1 MSKYAQ
7 LITSFEREGNF
18 PLEANYIFPTEEA
31 LKQFFSEGVPAAT
44 LHKGLLKIVEKDT
57 DGNQALYWVIAN
69 SDNSLEFTKLISGSD
84 TTEIKTK
91 IQDTIAKLEQEIA
104 DRKAADTKIWGTD
117 TPDTLDVNYNSISN
131 LITQLKTTQ
140 KNLAELEGKTLTN
153 TDSLKNQIKT
163 IAGTTDD
170 DVITFIKSLPYGTVK
185 TISAELDRIINNTGS
200 TTNVIDTLYKL
211 VEFTKGYTTSDTL
224 QALLDKLWNK
234 IEGDT
239 LPSEQFRTLRGIEDW
254 LIKYKTENAAKQA
267 QLLEEINNAEEGVGL
282 SVDGTFS
289 ADASTNYLKDATSV
303 MNALRILDTK
313 LHDFISQN
321 TLEVQQSDPIIKLK
335 LTQGKNS
342 QIIDAI
348 MNLSSEAGNSL
359 ERKNDGLY
367 INPDLEYDKGTLT
380 FKING
385 KILRQYSIGA
395 NSIVQDASYDKD
407 NEQLKFIFK
416 LDSGDTQ
423 TVLIPVGALIREW
436 EPVNSATSPIEL
448 TRTQST
454 PGTDALSADVRLS
467 TKANNILVKDGNTL
481 YVKGTTDNLYHAG
494 KLLETYLNDLSADLQ
509 AKYKELSGA
518 NSDLATD
525 ITNLQKELDA
535 LTATESTDKSEL
547 QKAIT
552 KNASD
557 ITVLTTK
564 VTQEIQDR
572 KDADTVLNTSISN
585 EQKRAEVAEGKNTD
599 AINSE
604 TERAKA
610 AEEANAKLIQTQGEK
625 LDAEI
630 QRSTQK
636 DTDLE
641 AEITANTKLLTTLT
655 GNVSN
660 AEKAI
665 SAEQA
670 RALSVEQSLQSAIDS
685 EKNRAKAAEE
695 ANAKLIQSLDGKL
708 SAEVT
713 RSTEKDAELAQQIQN
728 VVHPE
733 YTITKQTTPNEGC
746 IATFILT
753 KNDTPVG
760 SAIDIP
766 LINLDVTYEKGLM
779 TFKVD
784 GKTIKQFNIGVSDVV
799 KSAVYN
805 PDAKQLEFVF
815 NLENGGTQSKNISL
829 SGLVGTLDSEINVV
843 KTDLATETSE
853 RKSKDSA
860 LESKID
866 TEITRA
872 KEKDEALDKSI
883 TDEIARAKTAEEANA
898 KLIQTQGE
906 KLDTEIQRAS
916 QKDTD
921 LEVLITANTKQLAIA
936 VADISAAQKAIST
949 EESRAINAEN
959 ALEYKISGETDRA
972 KLAEETNAKTLQ
984 TLATKVDAE
993 ITRATGKDTE
1003 LEQKIQ
1009 NVVHPEYSISKQT
1022 TPNDGCIAT
1031 FILTKNGAAVGSA
1044 IDIPLISLDVTY
1056 DKGLM
1061 SFVVD
1066 GKTVKQFNI
1075 GVSDVVKSAIYNP
1088 DAKVLEFV
1096 FNLEN
1101 GGTQSKN
1108 ISLAGIVD
1116 TLQAAIDSVSKDL
1129 VTETSDRKSKDSVL
1143 ESKIDAEV
1151 TRATEKDNALD
1162 KSITDEI
1169 ARAKEAEAKLE
1180 RQTTADYTL
1189 TESQST
1195 DPQYKSVY
1203 NLTKNGTAT
1212 GVTIK
1217 VPKAMTIKTE
1227 DKSLVFTP
1235 NTDNPSEVSAKVNV
1249 KVGGGINLDDNGLSV
1264 DNSALT
1270 KYTGSNAVS
1279 VQDADGT
1286 NTKKIVLVLDQD
1298 SEDYLSITGNGLKL
1312 AGIAALAEK
1321 LDELDW
1327 AEPDA

>member
-44 LHKGLLKIVEKDT
+44 LHKGLLKIVEKDA
-57 DGNQALYWVIAN
+57 DGNQALYWIIAN

-84 TTEIKTK
+84 ITEIKTK
-91 IQDTIAKLEQEIA
+91 IQEIITKLEQEIA

-117 TPDTLDVNYNSISN
+117 TPDTLDTDYNSISN

-140 KNLAELEGKTLTN
+140 RNLAELEGETLTN

-163 IAGTTDD
+163 IAGTTND

-211 VEFTKGYTTSDTL
+211 VEFTKDYTTSDTL

-303 MNALRILDTK
+303 MNALRIIDTK

-321 TLEVQQSDPIIKLK
+321 TLEVQQSDPIVKLK

-380 FKING
+380 FKIND
-385 KILRQYSIGA
+385 KIIRQYSIGA

-436 EPVNSATSPIEL
+436 EPVNKDTSPIEL
-448 TRTQST
+448 TRVQST
-454 PGTDALSADVRLS
+454 PGTDSLSADVRLS
-467 TKANNILVKDGNTL
+467 TKAHNILVKDGNTL
-481 YVKGTTDNLYHAG
+481 YVKGTTNNLYHAG
-494 KLLETYLNDLSADLQ
+494 EILETYLNELSADLQ
-509 AKYKELSGA
+509 AKYTELSNA
-518 NSDLATD
+518 NSDLLTSL
-525 ITNLQKELDA
+525 TNKI
-535 LTATESTDKSEL
+535 S
-547 QKAIT
+547 
-552 KNASD
+552 
-557 ITVLTTK
+557 
-564 VTQEIQDR
+564 QEISDR
-572 KDADTVLNTSISN
+572 KDADTALNTAISD
-585 EQKRAEVAEGKNTD
+585 ETKRAEVAEGKNAD
-599 AINSE
+599 AIS
-604 TERAKA
+604 
-610 AEEANAKLIQTQGEK
+610 
-625 LDAEI
+625 
-630 QRSTQK
+630 S
-636 DTDLE
+636 
-641 AEITANTKLLTTLT
+641 
-655 GNVSN
+655 
-660 AEKAI
+660 
-665 SAEQA
+665 
-670 RALSVEQSLQSAIDS
+670 
-685 EKNRAKAAEE
+685 
-695 ANAKLIQSLDGKL
+695 
-708 SAEVT
+708 
-713 RSTEKDAELAQQIQN
+713 
-728 VVHPE
+728 
-733 YTITKQTTPNEGC
+733 
-746 IATFILT
+746 
-753 KNDTPVG
+753 
-760 SAIDIP
+760 
-766 LINLDVTYEKGLM
+766 
-779 TFKVD
+779 
-784 GKTIKQFNIGVSDVV
+784 
-799 KSAVYN
+799 
-805 PDAKQLEFVF
+805 
-815 NLENGGTQSKNISL
+815 
-829 SGLVGTLDSEINVV
+829 
-843 KTDLATETSE
+843 
-853 RKSKDSA
+853 
-860 LESKID
+860 
-866 TEITRA
+866 
-872 KEKDEALDKSI
+872 
-883 TDEIARAKTAEEANA
+883 EIARAKAAEEANA

-921 LEVLITANTKQLAIA
+921 LEALITANTKQLAIV

-949 EESRAINAEN
+949 EESRATNAEN
-959 ALEYKISGETDRA
+959 ALESKISSEAARA

-984 TLATKVDAE
+984 TLTTKVDAE
-993 ITRATGKDTE
+993 ITRATGKDAE

-1009 NVVHPEYSISKQT
+1009 NIVHPEYSISKQT

-1044 IDIPLISLDVTY
+1044 IDIPLISFDVTY
-1056 DKGLM
+1056 EKGLM
-1061 SFVVD
+1061 SFIVD

-1075 GVSDVVKSAIYNP
+1075 GVSDVVKSAVYNP
-1088 DAKVLEFV
+1088 DAKELEFV

-1108 ISLAGIVD
+1108 ISLTGIVD
-1116 TLQAAIDSVSKDL
+1116 TLQAAIDSVGKDL
-1129 VTETSDRKSKDSVL
+1129 ATEISDRKSKDSAM
-1143 ESKIDAEV
+1143 ESKLDAEV
-1151 TRATEKDNALD
+1151 TRATEKDAELAQQIQNVVHPEYTITKQTTPNEGSIATFILTKNDTPVGSAIDVPLINLDITYERGLMTFKVNGKTVKQFNIGVSDVVKSAVYNPDAKQLEFVFNLENGSTQSKNISLSGLVGTLDSKINVVKTDLATETSERKSKDSALESKIDAEITRAKEKDEALD

-1169 ARAKEAEAKLE
+1169 ARAKAAEEALAEQAA
-1180 RQTTADYTL
+1180 TDYTL
-1189 TESQST
+1189 IESQST

-1203 NLTKNGTAT
+1203 NLTKNGTTT
-1212 GVTIK
+1212 GATIK

-1235 NTDNPSEVSAKVNV
+1235 NTDNPSEVSAKVNI
-1249 KVGGGINLDDNGLSV
+1249 KAGGGINLDDNGLSV

-1279 VQDADGT
+1279 VQDADDT
-1286 NTKKIVLVLDQD
+1286 NTKKIVLVLDPD
-1298 SEDYLSITGNGLKL
+1298 SEDYISITGNGLKF
-1312 AGIAALAEK
+1312 AGIQALAEK

>member
-44 LHKGLLKIVEKDT
+44 LHKGLLKIVERDT

-69 SDNSLEFTKLISGSD
+69 SDNSLKFTKLISGSD
-84 TTEIKTK
+84 ITEIKTK
-91 IQDTIAKLEQEIA
+91 IQDIVAKLEQEIA

-117 TPDTLDVNYNSISN
+117 TPDTLDADYNSISN

-140 KNLAELEGKTLTN
+140 ENLVELEGKTLTN

-170 DVITFIKSLPYGTVK
+170 DVIIFIKSLPYGTVK

-321 TLEVQQSDPIIKLK
+321 TLEVQQSDPIVKLK

-436 EPVNSATSPIEL
+436 EPVNKDTSPIEL
-448 TRTQST
+448 TRVQST
-454 PGTDALSADVRLS
+454 PGTDSLSADVRLS
-467 TKANNILVKDGNTL
+467 TKAHNILEKDGNTL

-494 KLLETYLNDLSADLQ
+494 EVLETYLNELSADLQ
-509 AKYKELSGA
+509 AKYTELANA
-518 NSDLATD
+518 NSDLLTSL
-525 ITNLQKELDA
+525 TNKI
-535 LTATESTDKSEL
+535 S
-547 QKAIT
+547 
-552 KNASD
+552 
-557 ITVLTTK
+557 
-564 VTQEIQDR
+564 QEISDR
-572 KDADTVLNTSISN
+572 KDADTALNTAISD
-585 EQKRAEVAEGKNTD
+585 ETKRAEVAEGKNTD

-604 TERAKA
+604 TKRAKA

-625 LDAEI
+625 LDTEI

-641 AEITANTKLLTTLT
+641 AKITANTKLLTTLT
-655 GNVSN
+655 VDVSD

-753 KNDTPVG
+753 KNNTPVG
-760 SAIDIP
+760 SAIDVP
-766 LINLDVTYEKGLM
+766 LINLDVTYERGLM
-779 TFKVD
+779 TFKVG
-784 GKTIKQFNIGVSDVV
+784 GKTVKQFNIGVSDVV

-805 PDAKQLEFVF
+805 SDAKQLEFVF

-843 KTDLATETSE
+843 KTDLATESSE

-866 TEITRA
+866 AEITRA
-872 KEKDEALDKSI
+872 KEKDEALGKSI
-883 TDEIARAKTAEEANA
+883 TDEIARAKAAEEA
-898 KLIQTQGE
+898 
-906 KLDTEIQRAS
+906 
-916 QKDTD
+916 
-921 LEVLITANTKQLAIA
+921 
-936 VADISAAQKAIST
+936 
-949 EESRAINAEN
+949 
-959 ALEYKISGETDRA
+959 
-972 KLAEETNAKTLQ
+972 
-984 TLATKVDAE
+984 
-993 ITRATGKDTE
+993 
-1003 LEQKIQ
+1003 
-1009 NVVHPEYSISKQT
+1009 
-1022 TPNDGCIAT
+1022 
-1031 FILTKNGAAVGSA
+1031 
-1044 IDIPLISLDVTY
+1044 
-1056 DKGLM
+1056 
-1061 SFVVD
+1061 
-1066 GKTVKQFNI
+1066 
-1075 GVSDVVKSAIYNP
+1075 
-1088 DAKVLEFV
+1088 
-1096 FNLEN
+1096 
-1101 GGTQSKN
+1101 
-1108 ISLAGIVD
+1108 LAG
-1116 TLQAAIDSVSKDL
+1116 QAA
-1129 VTETSDRKSKDSVL
+1129 
-1143 ESKIDAEV
+1143 
-1151 TRATEKDNALD
+1151 
-1162 KSITDEI
+1162 
-1169 ARAKEAEAKLE
+1169 
-1180 RQTTADYTL
+1180 ADYTL

-1195 DPQYKSVY
+1195 DPQYKGVY
-1203 NLTKNGTAT
+1203 NLTKNGIAT
-1212 GVTIK
+1212 GATIK

-1235 NTDNPSEVSAKVNV
+1235 NTDNPSEVSAKVNI
-1249 KVGGGINLDDNGLSV
+1249 KAGGGINLDDNGLSV

-1286 NTKKIVLVLDQD
+1286 NTKKIVLVLDPD

-1312 AGIAALAEK
+1312 AGIQALAEK

>member
-57 DGNQALYWVIAN
+57 DGNQALYWVVAN
-69 SDNSLEFTKLISGSD
+69 NNNSLEFTKLISGSD
-84 TTEIKTK
+84 ITEIKTK
-91 IQDTIAKLEQEIA
+91 IQDIVAKLEQEIA

-117 TPDTLDVNYNSISN
+117 TPDTLDTDYNSISN

-200 TTNVIDTLYKL
+200 ATNVIDTLYKL

-224 QALLDKLWNK
+224 QVLLDKLWNK

-321 TLEVQQSDPIIKLK
+321 TLEVQQSDPIVKLK

-385 KILRQYSIGA
+385 RILRQYSIGV

-436 EPVNSATSPIEL
+436 EPVNSVTSPIEL

-467 TKANNILVKDGNTL
+467 TKANNILIKDGNTL

-494 KLLETYLNDLSADLQ
+494 TLLETYLNELSADLQ
-509 AKYKELSGA
+509 AKYTELSNA
-518 NSDLATD
+518 NSDLLTSL
-525 ITNLQKELDA
+525 TNKI
-535 LTATESTDKSEL
+535 S
-547 QKAIT
+547 
-552 KNASD
+552 
-557 ITVLTTK
+557 
-564 VTQEIQDR
+564 QEISDR
-572 KDADTVLNTSISN
+572 KDADTALNTAIRD
-585 EQKRAEVAEGKNTD
+585 ETKRAEVAEGKNTD

-625 LDAEI
+625 LDTEI

-655 GNVSN
+655 VNVSN

-760 SAIDIP
+760 SAIDVP
-766 LINLDVTYEKGLM
+766 LINLDVTYEKGLI

-784 GKTIKQFNIGVSDVV
+784 GKTVKQFNIGVSDVV

-829 SGLVGTLDSEINVV
+829 SGLVGTLESKITAVSTN
-843 KTDLATETSE
+843 LATETSE

-883 TDEIARAKTAEEANA
+883 TDEIARAKAAEEA
-898 KLIQTQGE
+898 
-906 KLDTEIQRAS
+906 
-916 QKDTD
+916 
-921 LEVLITANTKQLAIA
+921 
-936 VADISAAQKAIST
+936 
-949 EESRAINAEN
+949 
-959 ALEYKISGETDRA
+959 
-972 KLAEETNAKTLQ
+972 
-984 TLATKVDAE
+984 
-993 ITRATGKDTE
+993 
-1003 LEQKIQ
+1003 
-1009 NVVHPEYSISKQT
+1009 
-1022 TPNDGCIAT
+1022 
-1031 FILTKNGAAVGSA
+1031 
-1044 IDIPLISLDVTY
+1044 
-1056 DKGLM
+1056 
-1061 SFVVD
+1061 
-1066 GKTVKQFNI
+1066 
-1075 GVSDVVKSAIYNP
+1075 
-1088 DAKVLEFV
+1088 
-1096 FNLEN
+1096 
-1101 GGTQSKN
+1101 
-1108 ISLAGIVD
+1108 LAG
-1116 TLQAAIDSVSKDL
+1116 QAA
-1129 VTETSDRKSKDSVL
+1129 
-1143 ESKIDAEV
+1143 
-1151 TRATEKDNALD
+1151 
-1162 KSITDEI
+1162 
-1169 ARAKEAEAKLE
+1169 
-1180 RQTTADYTL
+1180 ADYTL

-1203 NLTKNGTAT
+1203 NLTKNGIAT
-1212 GVTIK
+1212 GATIK

-1270 KYTGSNAVS
+1270 KYTGSNAIS

-1286 NTKKIVLVLDQD
+1286 NTKKIVLVLDPD

-1312 AGIAALAEK
+1312 AGIQALAEK

>member
-84 TTEIKTK
+84 ITEIKTK
-91 IQDTIAKLEQEIA
+91 IQDTVTKLEQEIA

-131 LITQLKTTQ
+131 LITQLKATQ
-140 KNLAELEGKTLTN
+140 KKLTDLEAETLTN

-163 IAGTTDD
+163 IAGTTDN

-335 LTQGKNS
+335 LAQGKNS

-385 KILRQYSIGA
+385 KIIRQYSIGA

-481 YVKGTTDNLYHAG
+481 YVKGTTDNLYHVG
-494 KLLETYLNDLSADLQ
+494 TLLETYLNDLSADLQ

-518 NSDLATD
+518 NSDLVTD
-525 ITNLQKELDA
+525 IANLQKELDA
-535 LTATESTDKSEL
+535 LTATESADKSEL

-552 KNASD
+552 KNVSD
-557 ITVLTTK
+557 ITALTTK

-630 QRSTQK
+630 QR
-636 DTDLE
+636 
-641 AEITANTKLLTTLT
+641 
-655 GNVSN
+655 
-660 AEKAI
+660 
-665 SAEQA
+665 
-670 RALSVEQSLQSAIDS
+670 
-685 EKNRAKAAEE
+685 
-695 ANAKLIQSLDGKL
+695 
-708 SAEVT
+708 
-713 RSTEKDAELAQQIQN
+713 
-728 VVHPE
+728 
-733 YTITKQTTPNEGC
+733 
-746 IATFILT
+746 
-753 KNDTPVG
+753 
-760 SAIDIP
+760 
-766 LINLDVTYEKGLM
+766 
-779 TFKVD
+779 
-784 GKTIKQFNIGVSDVV
+784 
-799 KSAVYN
+799 
-805 PDAKQLEFVF
+805 
-815 NLENGGTQSKNISL
+815 
-829 SGLVGTLDSEINVV
+829 
-843 KTDLATETSE
+843 
-853 RKSKDSA
+853 
-860 LESKID
+860 
-866 TEITRA
+866 
-872 KEKDEALDKSI
+872 
-883 TDEIARAKTAEEANA
+883 
-898 KLIQTQGE
+898 
-906 KLDTEIQRAS
+906 AS

-921 LEVLITANTKQLAIA
+921 LEALITANTKQLAIA

-959 ALEYKISGETDRA
+959 ALESKISGETDRA

-984 TLATKVDAE
+984 TLTAKVDAE

-1056 DKGLM
+1056 EKGLM
-1061 SFVVD
+1061 SIIVD

-1088 DAKVLEFV
+1088 DAKELEFV

-1129 VTETSDRKSKDSVL
+1129 ATETSDRKSKDSAL
-1143 ESKIDAEV
+1143 ESKIGAEV

-1180 RQTTADYTL
+1180 RQATADYTL

-1195 DPQYKSVY
+1195 DPQYNSVY

-1212 GVTIK
+1212 GATIK

-1249 KVGGGINLDDNGLSV
+1249 KAGGGINLDDNGLSV
-1264 DNSALT
+1264 DNTALT

-1286 NTKKIVLVLDQD
+1286 NTKKIVLVLDPD

-1312 AGIAALAEK
+1312 AGIQALAEK
-1321 LDELDW
+1321 LDELNW

>member
-18 PLEANYIFPTEEA
+18 SLEANYIFPTEEA

-84 TTEIKTK
+84 ITEIKTK
-91 IQDTIAKLEQEIA
+91 IQDTVTKLEQEIA

-131 LITQLKTTQ
+131 LITQLKATQ
-140 KNLAELEGKTLTN
+140 KKLTDLEAETLTN

-163 IAGTTDD
+163 IAGTTDN

-335 LTQGKNS
+335 LAQGKNS

-385 KILRQYSIGA
+385 KIIRQYSIGA

-481 YVKGTTDNLYHAG
+481 YVKGTTDNLYHVG
-494 KLLETYLNDLSADLQ
+494 TLLETYLNDLSADLQ

-518 NSDLATD
+518 NSDLVTD
-525 ITNLQKELDA
+525 IANLQKELDA
-535 LTATESTDKSEL
+535 LTATESADKSEL

-552 KNASD
+552 KNVSD
-557 ITVLTTK
+557 ITALTTK

-630 QRSTQK
+630 QR
-636 DTDLE
+636 
-641 AEITANTKLLTTLT
+641 
-655 GNVSN
+655 
-660 AEKAI
+660 
-665 SAEQA
+665 
-670 RALSVEQSLQSAIDS
+670 
-685 EKNRAKAAEE
+685 
-695 ANAKLIQSLDGKL
+695 
-708 SAEVT
+708 
-713 RSTEKDAELAQQIQN
+713 
-728 VVHPE
+728 
-733 YTITKQTTPNEGC
+733 
-746 IATFILT
+746 
-753 KNDTPVG
+753 
-760 SAIDIP
+760 
-766 LINLDVTYEKGLM
+766 
-779 TFKVD
+779 
-784 GKTIKQFNIGVSDVV
+784 
-799 KSAVYN
+799 
-805 PDAKQLEFVF
+805 
-815 NLENGGTQSKNISL
+815 
-829 SGLVGTLDSEINVV
+829 
-843 KTDLATETSE
+843 
-853 RKSKDSA
+853 
-860 LESKID
+860 
-866 TEITRA
+866 
-872 KEKDEALDKSI
+872 
-883 TDEIARAKTAEEANA
+883 
-898 KLIQTQGE
+898 
-906 KLDTEIQRAS
+906 AS

-921 LEVLITANTKQLAIA
+921 LEALITANTKQLAIA

-959 ALEYKISGETDRA
+959 ALESKISGETDRA

-984 TLATKVDAE
+984 TLTAKVDAE

-1056 DKGLM
+1056 EKGLM
-1061 SFVVD
+1061 SIIVD

-1088 DAKVLEFV
+1088 DAKELEFV

-1129 VTETSDRKSKDSVL
+1129 ATETSDRKSKDSAL
-1143 ESKIDAEV
+1143 ESKIGAEV

-1180 RQTTADYTL
+1180 RQATADYTL

-1195 DPQYKSVY
+1195 DPQYNSVY
-1203 NLTKNGTAT
+1203 NLTKNGIAT
-1212 GVTIK
+1212 GATIK

-1249 KVGGGINLDDNGLSV
+1249 KAGGGINLDDNGLSV
-1264 DNSALT
+1264 DNTALT

-1286 NTKKIVLVLDQD
+1286 NTKKIVLVLDPD

-1312 AGIAALAEK
+1312 AGIQALAEK
-1321 LDELDW
+1321 LDELNW

>member
-84 TTEIKTK
+84 ITEIKTK

-117 TPDTLDVNYNSISN
+117 TPDTLDVNYNSILN

-140 KNLAELEGKTLTN
+140 KKLTDLEGKTLTN

-163 IAGTTDD
+163 IAGTADD

-200 TTNVIDTLYKL
+200 ATNIIDTLYKL

-234 IEGDT
+234 VEGGT

-289 ADASTNYLKDATSV
+289 ADASTNYLKDATSI

-321 TLEVQQSDPIIKLK
+321 TLEVQQSDPIVKLK

-342 QIIDAI
+342 QIIDAV

-436 EPVNSATSPIEL
+436 EPVNKDTSPIEL
-448 TRTQST
+448 TRVQST
-454 PGTDALSADVRLS
+454 PGTDSLSADVRLS
-467 TKANNILVKDGNTL
+467 TRAHNILEKDGNTL

-494 KLLETYLNDLSADLQ
+494 EVLETYLNELSADLQ
-509 AKYKELSGA
+509 TKYTELSNA
-518 NSDLATD
+518 NSDLL
-525 ITNLQKELDA
+525 TNLTNKI
-535 LTATESTDKSEL
+535 S
-547 QKAIT
+547 
-552 KNASD
+552 
-557 ITVLTTK
+557 
-564 VTQEIQDR
+564 QEISDR
-572 KDADTVLNTSISN
+572 KDADTALNTAISD
-585 EQKRAEVAEGKNTD
+585 ETKRAEVAEGKNAD
-599 AINSE
+599 AISSE
-604 TERAKA
+604 ISRAKA
-610 AEEANAKLIQTQGEK
+610 
-625 LDAEI
+625 
-630 QRSTQK
+630 
-636 DTDLE
+636 
-641 AEITANTKLLTTLT
+641 
-655 GNVSN
+655 
-660 AEKAI
+660 
-665 SAEQA
+665 
-670 RALSVEQSLQSAIDS
+670 
-685 EKNRAKAAEE
+685 
-695 ANAKLIQSLDGKL
+695 
-708 SAEVT
+708 
-713 RSTEKDAELAQQIQN
+713 
-728 VVHPE
+728 
-733 YTITKQTTPNEGC
+733 
-746 IATFILT
+746 
-753 KNDTPVG
+753 
-760 SAIDIP
+760 
-766 LINLDVTYEKGLM
+766 
-779 TFKVD
+779 
-784 GKTIKQFNIGVSDVV
+784 
-799 KSAVYN
+799 
-805 PDAKQLEFVF
+805 
-815 NLENGGTQSKNISL
+815 
-829 SGLVGTLDSEINVV
+829 
-843 KTDLATETSE
+843 
-853 RKSKDSA
+853 
-860 LESKID
+860 
-866 TEITRA
+866 
-872 KEKDEALDKSI
+872 
-883 TDEIARAKTAEEANA
+883 AEEANA

-921 LEVLITANTKQLAIA
+921 LEALITANTKQLAIA
-936 VADISAAQKAIST
+936 VADISAAQKAISA
-949 EESRAINAEN
+949 EESRATNAEN
-959 ALEYKISGETDRA
+959 ALESKISGEIDRA

-984 TLATKVDAE
+984 TLTAKVDAE

-1056 DKGLM
+1056 EKGLM
-1061 SFVVD
+1061 SFIVD

-1088 DAKVLEFV
+1088 DAKELEFV

-1116 TLQAAIDSVSKDL
+1116 ALQAAIDSVSKDL
-1129 VTETSDRKSKDSVL
+1129 VTETSDRKSKDSAL

-1180 RQTTADYTL
+1180 RQAAADYTL

-1195 DPQYKSVY
+1195 DQQYKSVY

-1212 GVTIK
+1212 GATIK
-1217 VPKAMTIKTE
+1217 IPKAMTIKTE
-1227 DKSLVFTP
+1227 DKSLVLTP

-1249 KVGGGINLDDNGLSV
+1249 KAGGGINLDNNGLSV

-1286 NTKKIVLVLDQD
+1286 NTKKIVLVFDPD

-1312 AGIAALAEK
+1312 AGIQALAEK

>member
-84 TTEIKTK
+84 ITEIKTK

-185 TISAELDRIINNTGS
+185 VISAELDRIINNTGS
-200 TTNVIDTLYKL
+200 ATNVIDTLYKL

-254 LIKYKTENAAKQA
+254 LIKYKIENAAKQA

-321 TLEVQQSDPIIKLK
+321 TLEVQQSDPIVKLK

-436 EPVNSATSPIEL
+436 EPVNKDTSPIEL
-448 TRTQST
+448 TRVQST
-454 PGTDALSADVRLS
+454 PGTDSLSADVRLS
-467 TKANNILVKDGNTL
+467 TKAHNILEKDGNTL

-494 KLLETYLNDLSADLQ
+494 EVLETYLNELSADLQ
-509 AKYKELSGA
+509 TKYTELSNA
-518 NSDLATD
+518 NSDLL
-525 ITNLQKELDA
+525 TNLTNKI
-535 LTATESTDKSEL
+535 S
-547 QKAIT
+547 
-552 KNASD
+552 
-557 ITVLTTK
+557 
-564 VTQEIQDR
+564 QEISDR
-572 KDADTVLNTSISN
+572 KDADTALNTAISD
-585 EQKRAEVAEGKNTD
+585 ETKRAEVAEGKNAD
-599 AINSE
+599 AISSE
-604 TERAKA
+604 ISRAKA
-610 AEEANAKLIQTQGEK
+610 
-625 LDAEI
+625 
-630 QRSTQK
+630 
-636 DTDLE
+636 
-641 AEITANTKLLTTLT
+641 
-655 GNVSN
+655 
-660 AEKAI
+660 
-665 SAEQA
+665 
-670 RALSVEQSLQSAIDS
+670 
-685 EKNRAKAAEE
+685 
-695 ANAKLIQSLDGKL
+695 
-708 SAEVT
+708 
-713 RSTEKDAELAQQIQN
+713 
-728 VVHPE
+728 
-733 YTITKQTTPNEGC
+733 
-746 IATFILT
+746 
-753 KNDTPVG
+753 
-760 SAIDIP
+760 
-766 LINLDVTYEKGLM
+766 
-779 TFKVD
+779 
-784 GKTIKQFNIGVSDVV
+784 
-799 KSAVYN
+799 
-805 PDAKQLEFVF
+805 
-815 NLENGGTQSKNISL
+815 
-829 SGLVGTLDSEINVV
+829 
-843 KTDLATETSE
+843 
-853 RKSKDSA
+853 
-860 LESKID
+860 
-866 TEITRA
+866 
-872 KEKDEALDKSI
+872 
-883 TDEIARAKTAEEANA
+883 AEEANA

-921 LEVLITANTKQLAIA
+921 LEALITANTKQLAIA

-949 EESRAINAEN
+949 EESRATYAEN
-959 ALEYKISGETDRA
+959 ALESKISGEVDRA

-984 TLATKVDAE
+984 TLTAKVDAE

-1056 DKGLM
+1056 ERGLM
-1061 SFVVD
+1061 SFIVD
-1066 GKTVKQFNI
+1066 GKTVRQFNI

-1088 DAKVLEFV
+1088 DAKELEFV

-1101 GGTQSKN
+1101 GSTQSKN
-1108 ISLAGIVD
+1108 ISLTGIVD

-1129 VTETSDRKSKDSVL
+1129 AAETSDRKSKDSAL

-1180 RQTTADYTL
+1180 RQTAADYTL

-1195 DPQYKSVY
+1195 DPQYNSVY
-1203 NLTKNGTAT
+1203 NLIKNGTAT
-1212 GVTIK
+1212 GATIK

-1249 KVGGGINLDDNGLSV
+1249 KAGGGINLDDNGLSV

-1286 NTKKIVLVLDQD
+1286 NTKKIVLVLDPD

-1312 AGIAALAEK
+1312 AGIQALAEK

>member
-69 SDNSLEFTKLISGSD
+69 SDNSLKFTKLISGSD
-84 TTEIKTK
+84 ITEIKTK
-91 IQDTIAKLEQEIA
+91 IQDTVAKLEQEIA

-185 TISAELDRIINNTGS
+185 VISAELDRIINNTGS

-321 TLEVQQSDPIIKLK
+321 TLEVQQSDPIVKLK

-342 QIIDAI
+342 QIIDAL

-436 EPVNSATSPIEL
+436 EPVNKDTSPIEL
-448 TRTQST
+448 TRVQST
-454 PGTDALSADVRLS
+454 PGTDSLSADVRLS
-467 TKANNILVKDGNTL
+467 TKAHNILEKDGNTL

-494 KLLETYLNDLSADLQ
+494 EVLETYLNELSADLQ
-509 AKYKELSGA
+509 AKYTELSNA
-518 NSDLATD
+518 NSDLLTSL
-525 ITNLQKELDA
+525 TNKI
-535 LTATESTDKSEL
+535 S
-547 QKAIT
+547 
-552 KNASD
+552 
-557 ITVLTTK
+557 
-564 VTQEIQDR
+564 QEISDR
-572 KDADTVLNTSISN
+572 KDADTALDTAISD
-585 EQKRAEVAEGKNTD
+585 ETKRAEVAEGRNAD
-599 AINSE
+599 AI
-604 TERAKA
+604 
-610 AEEANAKLIQTQGEK
+610 
-625 LDAEI
+625 
-630 QRSTQK
+630 
-636 DTDLE
+636 
-641 AEITANTKLLTTLT
+641 
-655 GNVSN
+655 SN
-660 AEKAI
+660 
-665 SAEQA
+665 
-670 RALSVEQSLQSAIDS
+670 
-685 EKNRAKAAEE
+685 
-695 ANAKLIQSLDGKL
+695 
-708 SAEVT
+708 
-713 RSTEKDAELAQQIQN
+713 
-728 VVHPE
+728 
-733 YTITKQTTPNEGC
+733 
-746 IATFILT
+746 
-753 KNDTPVG
+753 
-760 SAIDIP
+760 
-766 LINLDVTYEKGLM
+766 
-779 TFKVD
+779 
-784 GKTIKQFNIGVSDVV
+784 
-799 KSAVYN
+799 
-805 PDAKQLEFVF
+805 
-815 NLENGGTQSKNISL
+815 
-829 SGLVGTLDSEINVV
+829 
-843 KTDLATETSE
+843 
-853 RKSKDSA
+853 
-860 LESKID
+860 
-866 TEITRA
+866 
-872 KEKDEALDKSI
+872 
-883 TDEIARAKTAEEANA
+883 
-898 KLIQTQGE
+898 
-906 KLDTEIQRAS
+906 
-916 QKDTD
+916 
-921 LEVLITANTKQLAIA
+921 
-936 VADISAAQKAIST
+936 
-949 EESRAINAEN
+949 
-959 ALEYKISGETDRA
+959 
-972 KLAEETNAKTLQ
+972 
-984 TLATKVDAE
+984 
-993 ITRATGKDTE
+993 
-1003 LEQKIQ
+1003 
-1009 NVVHPEYSISKQT
+1009 
-1022 TPNDGCIAT
+1022 
-1031 FILTKNGAAVGSA
+1031 
-1044 IDIPLISLDVTY
+1044 
-1056 DKGLM
+1056 
-1061 SFVVD
+1061 
-1066 GKTVKQFNI
+1066 
-1075 GVSDVVKSAIYNP
+1075 
-1088 DAKVLEFV
+1088 
-1096 FNLEN
+1096 
-1101 GGTQSKN
+1101 
-1108 ISLAGIVD
+1108 
-1116 TLQAAIDSVSKDL
+1116 
-1129 VTETSDRKSKDSVL
+1129 
-1143 ESKIDAEV
+1143 
-1151 TRATEKDNALD
+1151 
-1162 KSITDEI
+1162 EI
-1169 ARAKEAEAKLE
+1169 ARAKEAEARLE
-1180 RQTTADYTL
+1180 RQAAVDYTL

-1212 GVTIK
+1212 GATIK

-1235 NTDNPSEVSAKVNV
+1235 NTDNPSEVSAKVNI
-1249 KVGGGINLDDNGLSV
+1249 KTGGGINLDDNGLSV

-1279 VQDADGT
+1279 VQDADGA
-1286 NTKKIVLVLDQD
+1286 NTKKIVLVLDPD

-1312 AGIAALAEK
+1312 AGIQALAEK

>member
-84 TTEIKTK
+84 ITEIKTK
-91 IQDTIAKLEQEIA
+91 IQDIIAKLEQEIA

-140 KNLAELEGKTLTN
+140 ENLAELEGKTLTN

-163 IAGTTDD
+163 IAGTADD

-200 TTNVIDTLYKL
+200 ATNVIDTLYKL
-211 VEFTKGYTTSDTL
+211 VEFTEGYTTSDTL

-321 TLEVQQSDPIIKLK
+321 TLEVQQSDPIVRLK

-436 EPVNSATSPIEL
+436 EPVNKDTSPIEL
-448 TRTQST
+448 TRVQST
-454 PGTDALSADVRLS
+454 PGTDSLSADVRLS
-467 TKANNILVKDGNTL
+467 TKAHNILEKDGNTL

-494 KLLETYLNDLSADLQ
+494 EVLETYLN
-509 AKYKELSGA
+509 ELS
-518 NSDLATD
+518 
-525 ITNLQKELDA
+525 
-535 LTATESTDKSEL
+535 
-547 QKAIT
+547 
-552 KNASD
+552 
-557 ITVLTTK
+557 
-564 VTQEIQDR
+564 
-572 KDADTVLNTSISN
+572 
-585 EQKRAEVAEGKNTD
+585 
-599 AINSE
+599 
-604 TERAKA
+604 
-610 AEEANAKLIQTQGEK
+610 
-625 LDAEI
+625 
-630 QRSTQK
+630 
-636 DTDLE
+636 
-641 AEITANTKLLTTLT
+641 
-655 GNVSN
+655 
-660 AEKAI
+660 
-665 SAEQA
+665 
-670 RALSVEQSLQSAIDS
+670 
-685 EKNRAKAAEE
+685 
-695 ANAKLIQSLDGKL
+695 
-708 SAEVT
+708 
-713 RSTEKDAELAQQIQN
+713 
-728 VVHPE
+728 
-733 YTITKQTTPNEGC
+733 
-746 IATFILT
+746 
-753 KNDTPVG
+753 
-760 SAIDIP
+760 
-766 LINLDVTYEKGLM
+766 
-779 TFKVD
+779 
-784 GKTIKQFNIGVSDVV
+784 
-799 KSAVYN
+799 
-805 PDAKQLEFVF
+805 
-815 NLENGGTQSKNISL
+815 
-829 SGLVGTLDSEINVV
+829 
-843 KTDLATETSE
+843 
-853 RKSKDSA
+853 
-860 LESKID
+860 
-866 TEITRA
+866 
-872 KEKDEALDKSI
+872 
-883 TDEIARAKTAEEANA
+883 
-898 KLIQTQGE
+898 
-906 KLDTEIQRAS
+906 
-916 QKDTD
+916 
-921 LEVLITANTKQLAIA
+921 
-936 VADISAAQKAIST
+936 
-949 EESRAINAEN
+949 
-959 ALEYKISGETDRA
+959 
-972 KLAEETNAKTLQ
+972 
-984 TLATKVDAE
+984 
-993 ITRATGKDTE
+993 
-1003 LEQKIQ
+1003 
-1009 NVVHPEYSISKQT
+1009 
-1022 TPNDGCIAT
+1022 
-1031 FILTKNGAAVGSA
+1031 
-1044 IDIPLISLDVTY
+1044 
-1056 DKGLM
+1056 
-1061 SFVVD
+1061 
-1066 GKTVKQFNI
+1066 
-1075 GVSDVVKSAIYNP
+1075 
-1088 DAKVLEFV
+1088 
-1096 FNLEN
+1096 
-1101 GGTQSKN
+1101 
-1108 ISLAGIVD
+1108 
-1116 TLQAAIDSVSKDL
+1116 
-1129 VTETSDRKSKDSVL
+1129 
-1143 ESKIDAEV
+1143 
-1151 TRATEKDNALD
+1151 
-1162 KSITDEI
+1162 
-1169 ARAKEAEAKLE
+1169 
-1180 RQTTADYTL
+1180 ADYTL

-1203 NLTKNGTAT
+1203 NLVKNGTAT
-1212 GVTIK
+1212 GATIK
-1217 VPKAMTIKTE
+1217 IPKAMTIKTQ
-1227 DKSLVFTP
+1227 DKSLVLTP

-1249 KVGGGINLDDNGLSV
+1249 KAGGGINLDDNGLSV

-1286 NTKKIVLVLDQD
+1286 NTKKIVLVLDPD

-1312 AGIAALAEK
+1312 AGIQALAEK

>member
-84 TTEIKTK
+84 ITEIKTK

-185 TISAELDRIINNTGS
+185 TISVELDRIINNTGS
-200 TTNVIDTLYKL
+200 ATNIIDTLYKL

-321 TLEVQQSDPIIKLK
+321 TLEVQQSDPIVKLK

-385 KILRQYSIGA
+385 KIIRQYSIGV

-436 EPVNSATSPIEL
+436 EPVNKDTSPIEL
-448 TRTQST
+448 TRVQST
-454 PGTDALSADVRLS
+454 PGTDSLSADVRLS
-467 TKANNILVKDGNTL
+467 TKAHNILEKDGNTL

-494 KLLETYLNDLSADLQ
+494 EVLETYLNELSADLQ
-509 AKYKELSGA
+509 AKYTELANA
-518 NSDLATD
+518 NSDLLTSL
-525 ITNLQKELDA
+525 TNKI
-535 LTATESTDKSEL
+535 S
-547 QKAIT
+547 
-552 KNASD
+552 
-557 ITVLTTK
+557 
-564 VTQEIQDR
+564 QEISDR
-572 KDADTVLNTSISN
+572 KDADTALNTAISD
-585 EQKRAEVAEGKNTD
+585 EKKRAEVAEGKNAD
-599 AINSE
+599 AISSE
-604 TERAKA
+604 IARAKA

-625 LDAEI
+625 LDTEI

-641 AEITANTKLLTTLT
+641 AKITANTKLLATLT
-655 GNVSN
+655 ADVSN

-695 ANAKLIQSLDGKL
+695 ANAKLIQTQGEKIDTEIQRASQKDTDLEALITANTKQLAIAVADISAAQKSISTEESRATNTENALESKISGEINRAKL
-708 SAEVT
+708 AEETNAKALQALTTKVDAEVT
-713 RSTEKDAELAQQIQN
+713 RATGKDAELAQQIQN

-760 SAIDIP
+760 SAIDVP

-784 GKTIKQFNIGVSDVV
+784 GKTVKQFNIGVSDVV

-883 TDEIARAKTAEEANA
+883 TDEIARAKAAEEA
-898 KLIQTQGE
+898 
-906 KLDTEIQRAS
+906 
-916 QKDTD
+916 
-921 LEVLITANTKQLAIA
+921 
-936 VADISAAQKAIST
+936 
-949 EESRAINAEN
+949 
-959 ALEYKISGETDRA
+959 
-972 KLAEETNAKTLQ
+972 
-984 TLATKVDAE
+984 
-993 ITRATGKDTE
+993 
-1003 LEQKIQ
+1003 
-1009 NVVHPEYSISKQT
+1009 
-1022 TPNDGCIAT
+1022 
-1031 FILTKNGAAVGSA
+1031 
-1044 IDIPLISLDVTY
+1044 
-1056 DKGLM
+1056 
-1061 SFVVD
+1061 
-1066 GKTVKQFNI
+1066 
-1075 GVSDVVKSAIYNP
+1075 
-1088 DAKVLEFV
+1088 
-1096 FNLEN
+1096 
-1101 GGTQSKN
+1101 
-1108 ISLAGIVD
+1108 LAG
-1116 TLQAAIDSVSKDL
+1116 QAA
-1129 VTETSDRKSKDSVL
+1129 T
-1143 ESKIDAEV
+1143 
-1151 TRATEKDNALD
+1151 
-1162 KSITDEI
+1162 
-1169 ARAKEAEAKLE
+1169 
-1180 RQTTADYTL
+1180 DYTL

-1203 NLTKNGTAT
+1203 NLTKNGIAT
-1212 GVTIK
+1212 GDTIK

-1249 KVGGGINLDDNGLSV
+1249 KAGGGINLDDNGLSV

-1279 VQDADGT
+1279 VQDADDA
-1286 NTKKIVLVLDQD
+1286 NTKKIVLVLDPD
-1298 SEDYLSITGNGLKL
+1298 SEGYLSITENGLKL

>member
-44 LHKGLLKIVEKDT
+44 LHKGLLKIVERDT

-69 SDNSLEFTKLISGSD
+69 SDNSLKFTKLISGSD
-84 TTEIKTK
+84 ITEIKTK
-91 IQDTIAKLEQEIA
+91 IQDIVAKLEQEIA

-117 TPDTLDVNYNSISN
+117 TPDTLDADYNSISN

-140 KNLAELEGKTLTN
+140 ENLVELEGKTLTN

-170 DVITFIKSLPYGTVK
+170 DVIIFIKSLPYGTVK

-321 TLEVQQSDPIIKLK
+321 TLEVQQSDPIVKLK

-436 EPVNSATSPIEL
+436 EPVNKDTSPIEL
-448 TRTQST
+448 TRVQST
-454 PGTDALSADVRLS
+454 PGTDSLSADVRLS
-467 TKANNILVKDGNTL
+467 TKAHNILEKDGNTL

-494 KLLETYLNDLSADLQ
+494 EVLETYLNELSADLQ
-509 AKYKELSGA
+509 AKYTELANA
-518 NSDLATD
+518 NSDLLTSL
-525 ITNLQKELDA
+525 TNKI
-535 LTATESTDKSEL
+535 S
-547 QKAIT
+547 
-552 KNASD
+552 
-557 ITVLTTK
+557 
-564 VTQEIQDR
+564 QEISDR
-572 KDADTVLNTSISN
+572 KDADTALNTAISD
-585 EQKRAEVAEGKNTD
+585 EAKRAEVAEGKNTD

-604 TERAKA
+604 TKRAKA

-625 LDAEI
+625 LDTEI

-641 AEITANTKLLTTLT
+641 AKITANTKLLTTLT
-655 GNVSN
+655 VDVSD

-685 EKNRAKAAEE
+685 EKNRAEAAEE

-753 KNDTPVG
+753 KNNTPVG
-760 SAIDIP
+760 SAIDVP
-766 LINLDVTYEKGLM
+766 LINLDVTYERGLM
-779 TFKVD
+779 TFKVG
-784 GKTIKQFNIGVSDVV
+784 GKTVKQFNIGVSDVV

-805 PDAKQLEFVF
+805 SDAKQLEFVF

-866 TEITRA
+866 AEITRA
-872 KEKDEALDKSI
+872 KEKDEALGKSI
-883 TDEIARAKTAEEANA
+883 TDEIARAKAAEEA
-898 KLIQTQGE
+898 
-906 KLDTEIQRAS
+906 
-916 QKDTD
+916 
-921 LEVLITANTKQLAIA
+921 
-936 VADISAAQKAIST
+936 
-949 EESRAINAEN
+949 
-959 ALEYKISGETDRA
+959 
-972 KLAEETNAKTLQ
+972 
-984 TLATKVDAE
+984 
-993 ITRATGKDTE
+993 
-1003 LEQKIQ
+1003 
-1009 NVVHPEYSISKQT
+1009 
-1022 TPNDGCIAT
+1022 
-1031 FILTKNGAAVGSA
+1031 
-1044 IDIPLISLDVTY
+1044 
-1056 DKGLM
+1056 
-1061 SFVVD
+1061 
-1066 GKTVKQFNI
+1066 
-1075 GVSDVVKSAIYNP
+1075 
-1088 DAKVLEFV
+1088 
-1096 FNLEN
+1096 
-1101 GGTQSKN
+1101 
-1108 ISLAGIVD
+1108 LAG
-1116 TLQAAIDSVSKDL
+1116 QAA
-1129 VTETSDRKSKDSVL
+1129 
-1143 ESKIDAEV
+1143 
-1151 TRATEKDNALD
+1151 
-1162 KSITDEI
+1162 
-1169 ARAKEAEAKLE
+1169 
-1180 RQTTADYTL
+1180 ADYTL
-1189 TESQST
+1189 AESQST
-1195 DPQYKSVY
+1195 DPQYKGVY
-1203 NLTKNGTAT
+1203 NLTKNGIAT
-1212 GVTIK
+1212 GATIK

-1235 NTDNPSEVSAKVNV
+1235 NTDNPSEVSAKVNI
-1249 KVGGGINLDDNGLSV
+1249 KAGGGINLDDNGLSV

-1286 NTKKIVLVLDQD
+1286 NTKKIVLVLDPD

-1312 AGIAALAEK
+1312 AGIQALAEK

>member
-44 LHKGLLKIVEKDT
+44 LHKGLLKIVERDT

-84 TTEIKTK
+84 ITEIKTK
-91 IQDTIAKLEQEIA
+91 IQDTVTKLEQEIA

-185 TISAELDRIINNTGS
+185 TISVELDRIINNTGS
-200 TTNVIDTLYKL
+200 ATNIIDTLYKL

-321 TLEVQQSDPIIKLK
+321 TLEVQQSDPIVKLK

-385 KILRQYSIGA
+385 KIIRQYSIGV

-436 EPVNSATSPIEL
+436 EPVNKDTSPIEL
-448 TRTQST
+448 TRVQST
-454 PGTDALSADVRLS
+454 PGTDSLSADVRLS
-467 TKANNILVKDGNTL
+467 TKAHNILEKDGNTL

-494 KLLETYLNDLSADLQ
+494 EVLETYLNELSADLQ
-509 AKYKELSGA
+509 AKYTELANA
-518 NSDLATD
+518 NSDLLTSL
-525 ITNLQKELDA
+525 TNKI
-535 LTATESTDKSEL
+535 S
-547 QKAIT
+547 
-552 KNASD
+552 
-557 ITVLTTK
+557 
-564 VTQEIQDR
+564 QEISDR
-572 KDADTVLNTSISN
+572 KDADTALNTAISD
-585 EQKRAEVAEGKNTD
+585 EKKRAEVAEGKNAD
-599 AINSE
+599 AISSE
-604 TERAKA
+604 IARAKA

-625 LDAEI
+625 LDTEI

-641 AEITANTKLLTTLT
+641 AKITANTKLLATLT
-655 GNVSN
+655 ADVSN

-695 ANAKLIQSLDGKL
+695 ANAKLIQTQGEKIDTEIQRASQKDTDLEALITANTKQLAIAVADISAAQKSISTEESRATNTENALESKISGEINRAKL
-708 SAEVT
+708 AEETNAKALQALTTKVDAEVT
-713 RSTEKDAELAQQIQN
+713 RATGKDAELAQQIQN

-760 SAIDIP
+760 SAIDVP

-784 GKTIKQFNIGVSDVV
+784 GKTVKQFNIGVSDVV

-866 TEITRA
+866 MEITRA

-883 TDEIARAKTAEEANA
+883 TDEIARAKAAEEA
-898 KLIQTQGE
+898 
-906 KLDTEIQRAS
+906 
-916 QKDTD
+916 
-921 LEVLITANTKQLAIA
+921 
-936 VADISAAQKAIST
+936 
-949 EESRAINAEN
+949 
-959 ALEYKISGETDRA
+959 
-972 KLAEETNAKTLQ
+972 LAE
-984 TLATKVDAE
+984 
-993 ITRATGKDTE
+993 
-1003 LEQKIQ
+1003 
-1009 NVVHPEYSISKQT
+1009 
-1022 TPNDGCIAT
+1022 
-1031 FILTKNGAAVGSA
+1031 
-1044 IDIPLISLDVTY
+1044 
-1056 DKGLM
+1056 
-1061 SFVVD
+1061 
-1066 GKTVKQFNI
+1066 
-1075 GVSDVVKSAIYNP
+1075 
-1088 DAKVLEFV
+1088 
-1096 FNLEN
+1096 
-1101 GGTQSKN
+1101 
-1108 ISLAGIVD
+1108 
-1116 TLQAAIDSVSKDL
+1116 QAA
-1129 VTETSDRKSKDSVL
+1129 
-1143 ESKIDAEV
+1143 
-1151 TRATEKDNALD
+1151 
-1162 KSITDEI
+1162 
-1169 ARAKEAEAKLE
+1169 
-1180 RQTTADYTL
+1180 ADYTL
-1189 TESQST
+1189 TESEST

-1203 NLTKNGTAT
+1203 NLTKNGIAT
-1212 GVTIK
+1212 GATIK

-1235 NTDNPSEVSAKVNV
+1235 NTNNPSEVSAKVNI
-1249 KVGGGINLDDNGLSV
+1249 KTGGGINLDDNGLSV

-1279 VQDADGT
+1279 VQDADDA
-1286 NTKKIVLVLDQD
+1286 NTKKIVLVLDPD

-1312 AGIAALAEK
+1312 AGIQALAEK

>member
-69 SDNSLEFTKLISGSD
+69 SDNSLKFTKLISGSD
-84 TTEIKTK
+84 ITEIKTK
-91 IQDTIAKLEQEIA
+91 IQDTVAKLEQEIA

-185 TISAELDRIINNTGS
+185 VISAELDRIINNTGS
-200 TTNVIDTLYKL
+200 ATNVIDTLYKL

-321 TLEVQQSDPIIKLK
+321 TLEVQQSDPIVKLK

-342 QIIDAI
+342 QIIDAL

-436 EPVNSATSPIEL
+436 EPVNKDTSPIEL
-448 TRTQST
+448 TRVQST
-454 PGTDALSADVRLS
+454 PGTDSLSADVRLS
-467 TKANNILVKDGNTL
+467 TKAHNILEKDGNTL

-494 KLLETYLNDLSADLQ
+494 EVLETYLNELSADLQ
-509 AKYKELSGA
+509 AKYTELSNA
-518 NSDLATD
+518 NSDLLTSL
-525 ITNLQKELDA
+525 TNKI
-535 LTATESTDKSEL
+535 S
-547 QKAIT
+547 
-552 KNASD
+552 
-557 ITVLTTK
+557 
-564 VTQEIQDR
+564 QEISDR
-572 KDADTVLNTSISN
+572 KDADTALNTAISD
-585 EQKRAEVAEGKNTD
+585 ETKRAEVAEGRNAD
-599 AINSE
+599 AIS
-604 TERAKA
+604 
-610 AEEANAKLIQTQGEK
+610 
-625 LDAEI
+625 
-630 QRSTQK
+630 S
-636 DTDLE
+636 
-641 AEITANTKLLTTLT
+641 
-655 GNVSN
+655 
-660 AEKAI
+660 
-665 SAEQA
+665 
-670 RALSVEQSLQSAIDS
+670 
-685 EKNRAKAAEE
+685 
-695 ANAKLIQSLDGKL
+695 
-708 SAEVT
+708 
-713 RSTEKDAELAQQIQN
+713 
-728 VVHPE
+728 
-733 YTITKQTTPNEGC
+733 
-746 IATFILT
+746 
-753 KNDTPVG
+753 
-760 SAIDIP
+760 
-766 LINLDVTYEKGLM
+766 
-779 TFKVD
+779 
-784 GKTIKQFNIGVSDVV
+784 
-799 KSAVYN
+799 
-805 PDAKQLEFVF
+805 
-815 NLENGGTQSKNISL
+815 
-829 SGLVGTLDSEINVV
+829 
-843 KTDLATETSE
+843 
-853 RKSKDSA
+853 
-860 LESKID
+860 
-866 TEITRA
+866 
-872 KEKDEALDKSI
+872 
-883 TDEIARAKTAEEANA
+883 
-898 KLIQTQGE
+898 
-906 KLDTEIQRAS
+906 
-916 QKDTD
+916 
-921 LEVLITANTKQLAIA
+921 
-936 VADISAAQKAIST
+936 
-949 EESRAINAEN
+949 
-959 ALEYKISGETDRA
+959 
-972 KLAEETNAKTLQ
+972 
-984 TLATKVDAE
+984 
-993 ITRATGKDTE
+993 
-1003 LEQKIQ
+1003 
-1009 NVVHPEYSISKQT
+1009 
-1022 TPNDGCIAT
+1022 
-1031 FILTKNGAAVGSA
+1031 
-1044 IDIPLISLDVTY
+1044 
-1056 DKGLM
+1056 
-1061 SFVVD
+1061 
-1066 GKTVKQFNI
+1066 
-1075 GVSDVVKSAIYNP
+1075 
-1088 DAKVLEFV
+1088 
-1096 FNLEN
+1096 
-1101 GGTQSKN
+1101 
-1108 ISLAGIVD
+1108 
-1116 TLQAAIDSVSKDL
+1116 
-1129 VTETSDRKSKDSVL
+1129 
-1143 ESKIDAEV
+1143 
-1151 TRATEKDNALD
+1151 
-1162 KSITDEI
+1162 EI
-1169 ARAKEAEAKLE
+1169 ARAKEAEARLE
-1180 RQTTADYTL
+1180 RQAAVDYTL

-1203 NLTKNGTAT
+1203 NLVKNGTAT
-1212 GVTIK
+1212 GATIK
-1217 VPKAMTIKTE
+1217 IPEAMTIKTE

-1235 NTDNPSEVSAKVNV
+1235 NTDNPSEVSAKVNI
-1249 KVGGGINLDDNGLSV
+1249 KTGGGINLDDDGLSV

-1286 NTKKIVLVLDQD
+1286 NTKKIVLVLDPD

-1312 AGIAALAEK
+1312 AGIQALAEK

>member
-1 MSKYAQ
+1 MSEYAQ

-84 TTEIKTK
+84 ITEIKTK
-91 IQDTIAKLEQEIA
+91 IQDIIAKLEQEIA

-140 KNLAELEGKTLTN
+140 ENLAELEGKTLTN

-163 IAGTTDD
+163 IAGTADD

-200 TTNVIDTLYKL
+200 ATNVIDTLYKL
-211 VEFTKGYTTSDTL
+211 VEFTEGYTTSDTL

-254 LIKYKTENAAKQA
+254 LINYKTENAAKQA

-321 TLEVQQSDPIIKLK
+321 TLEVQQSDPIVKLK

-436 EPVNSATSPIEL
+436 EPVNKDTSPIEL
-448 TRTQST
+448 TRVQST
-454 PGTDALSADVRLS
+454 PGTDSLSADVRLS
-467 TKANNILVKDGNTL
+467 TKAHNILEKDGNTL

-494 KLLETYLNDLSADLQ
+494 EVLETYLN
-509 AKYKELSGA
+509 ELS
-518 NSDLATD
+518 
-525 ITNLQKELDA
+525 
-535 LTATESTDKSEL
+535 
-547 QKAIT
+547 
-552 KNASD
+552 
-557 ITVLTTK
+557 
-564 VTQEIQDR
+564 
-572 KDADTVLNTSISN
+572 
-585 EQKRAEVAEGKNTD
+585 
-599 AINSE
+599 
-604 TERAKA
+604 
-610 AEEANAKLIQTQGEK
+610 
-625 LDAEI
+625 
-630 QRSTQK
+630 
-636 DTDLE
+636 
-641 AEITANTKLLTTLT
+641 
-655 GNVSN
+655 
-660 AEKAI
+660 
-665 SAEQA
+665 
-670 RALSVEQSLQSAIDS
+670 
-685 EKNRAKAAEE
+685 
-695 ANAKLIQSLDGKL
+695 
-708 SAEVT
+708 
-713 RSTEKDAELAQQIQN
+713 
-728 VVHPE
+728 
-733 YTITKQTTPNEGC
+733 
-746 IATFILT
+746 
-753 KNDTPVG
+753 
-760 SAIDIP
+760 
-766 LINLDVTYEKGLM
+766 
-779 TFKVD
+779 
-784 GKTIKQFNIGVSDVV
+784 
-799 KSAVYN
+799 
-805 PDAKQLEFVF
+805 
-815 NLENGGTQSKNISL
+815 
-829 SGLVGTLDSEINVV
+829 
-843 KTDLATETSE
+843 
-853 RKSKDSA
+853 
-860 LESKID
+860 
-866 TEITRA
+866 
-872 KEKDEALDKSI
+872 
-883 TDEIARAKTAEEANA
+883 
-898 KLIQTQGE
+898 
-906 KLDTEIQRAS
+906 
-916 QKDTD
+916 
-921 LEVLITANTKQLAIA
+921 
-936 VADISAAQKAIST
+936 
-949 EESRAINAEN
+949 
-959 ALEYKISGETDRA
+959 
-972 KLAEETNAKTLQ
+972 
-984 TLATKVDAE
+984 
-993 ITRATGKDTE
+993 
-1003 LEQKIQ
+1003 
-1009 NVVHPEYSISKQT
+1009 
-1022 TPNDGCIAT
+1022 
-1031 FILTKNGAAVGSA
+1031 
-1044 IDIPLISLDVTY
+1044 
-1056 DKGLM
+1056 
-1061 SFVVD
+1061 
-1066 GKTVKQFNI
+1066 
-1075 GVSDVVKSAIYNP
+1075 
-1088 DAKVLEFV
+1088 
-1096 FNLEN
+1096 
-1101 GGTQSKN
+1101 
-1108 ISLAGIVD
+1108 
-1116 TLQAAIDSVSKDL
+1116 
-1129 VTETSDRKSKDSVL
+1129 
-1143 ESKIDAEV
+1143 
-1151 TRATEKDNALD
+1151 
-1162 KSITDEI
+1162 
-1169 ARAKEAEAKLE
+1169 
-1180 RQTTADYTL
+1180 ADYTL

-1203 NLTKNGTAT
+1203 NLVKNGTAT
-1212 GVTIK
+1212 GATIK

-1249 KVGGGINLDDNGLSV
+1249 KAGGGINLDDNGLSV

-1286 NTKKIVLVLDQD
+1286 NTKKIVLVLDPD

-1312 AGIAALAEK
+1312 AGIQALAEK

>member
-18 PLEANYIFPTEEA
+18 TLEANYIFPTEEA

-44 LHKGLLKIVEKDT
+44 LHKGLLKIVERDT

-84 TTEIKTK
+84 ITEIKTK
-91 IQDTIAKLEQEIA
+91 IQDIVAKLEQEIA

-117 TPDTLDVNYNSISN
+117 TPDTLDTDYNSISN

-140 KNLAELEGKTLTN
+140 ENLAELEGKTLTN

-163 IAGTTDD
+163 IAGTADD

-321 TLEVQQSDPIIKLK
+321 TLEVQQSDPIVKLK

-436 EPVNSATSPIEL
+436 EPVNKDTSPIEL
-448 TRTQST
+448 TRVQSA
-454 PGTDALSADVRLS
+454 PGTDSLSADVRLS
-467 TKANNILVKDGNTL
+467 TKAHNILEKDGNTL

-494 KLLETYLNDLSADLQ
+494 EVLETYLNELSADLQ
-509 AKYKELSGA
+509 TKYTELANA
-518 NSDLATD
+518 NSDLLTSL
-525 ITNLQKELDA
+525 TNKI
-535 LTATESTDKSEL
+535 S
-547 QKAIT
+547 
-552 KNASD
+552 
-557 ITVLTTK
+557 
-564 VTQEIQDR
+564 QEISDR
-572 KDADTVLNTSISN
+572 KDADTALNAAISD
-585 EQKRAEVAEGKNTD
+585 EAKRAEVAEGKNTD

-604 TERAKA
+604 TKRAKA

-625 LDAEI
+625 LDTEI
-630 QRSTQK
+630 QRSAQK

-641 AEITANTKLLTTLT
+641 AKITANTKLLTTLT
-655 GNVSN
+655 VDISN

-753 KNDTPVG
+753 KNNTPVG
-760 SAIDIP
+760 SAIDVP
-766 LINLDVTYEKGLM
+766 LINLDVAYERGLM

-784 GKTIKQFNIGVSDVV
+784 GKTVKQFNIGVSDVV

-883 TDEIARAKTAEEANA
+883 TDEIARAKAAEEA
-898 KLIQTQGE
+898 
-906 KLDTEIQRAS
+906 
-916 QKDTD
+916 
-921 LEVLITANTKQLAIA
+921 
-936 VADISAAQKAIST
+936 
-949 EESRAINAEN
+949 
-959 ALEYKISGETDRA
+959 
-972 KLAEETNAKTLQ
+972 
-984 TLATKVDAE
+984 
-993 ITRATGKDTE
+993 
-1003 LEQKIQ
+1003 
-1009 NVVHPEYSISKQT
+1009 
-1022 TPNDGCIAT
+1022 
-1031 FILTKNGAAVGSA
+1031 
-1044 IDIPLISLDVTY
+1044 
-1056 DKGLM
+1056 
-1061 SFVVD
+1061 
-1066 GKTVKQFNI
+1066 
-1075 GVSDVVKSAIYNP
+1075 
-1088 DAKVLEFV
+1088 
-1096 FNLEN
+1096 
-1101 GGTQSKN
+1101 
-1108 ISLAGIVD
+1108 LAG
-1116 TLQAAIDSVSKDL
+1116 QAS
-1129 VTETSDRKSKDSVL
+1129 
-1143 ESKIDAEV
+1143 
-1151 TRATEKDNALD
+1151 
-1162 KSITDEI
+1162 
-1169 ARAKEAEAKLE
+1169 
-1180 RQTTADYTL
+1180 ADYTL

-1203 NLTKNGTAT
+1203 NLTKNGIAT
-1212 GVTIK
+1212 GATIK
-1217 VPKAMTIKTE
+1217 VPKAMTVKTE

-1235 NTDNPSEVSAKVNV
+1235 NTNNPSEVSAKVNI
-1249 KVGGGINLDDNGLSV
+1249 KTGGGINLDDNGLSV

-1279 VQDADGT
+1279 VQDADST
-1286 NTKKIVLVLDQD
+1286 NTKKIVLVLDPD

-1312 AGIAALAEK
+1312 AGIQALAEK

>member
-18 PLEANYIFPTEEA
+18 PLEANYVFPTEEA

-44 LHKGLLKIVEKDT
+44 LHKGLLKIVEKDAN
-57 DGNQALYWVIAN
+57 GNQALYWVIAN

-234 IEGDT
+234 VEGDT

-385 KILRQYSIGA
+385 KIIRQYSIGA

-436 EPVNSATSPIEL
+436 EPANSATSPIEL

-494 KLLETYLNDLSADLQ
+494 TLLETYLNDLSADLQ
-509 AKYKELSGA
+509 AKYKELSGV

-525 ITNLQKELDA
+525 IINLQKELDA

-625 LDAEI
+625 LD
-630 QRSTQK
+630 
-636 DTDLE
+636 
-641 AEITANTKLLTTLT
+641 
-655 GNVSN
+655 
-660 AEKAI
+660 
-665 SAEQA
+665 
-670 RALSVEQSLQSAIDS
+670 
-685 EKNRAKAAEE
+685 
-695 ANAKLIQSLDGKL
+695 
-708 SAEVT
+708 
-713 RSTEKDAELAQQIQN
+713 
-728 VVHPE
+728 
-733 YTITKQTTPNEGC
+733 
-746 IATFILT
+746 
-753 KNDTPVG
+753 
-760 SAIDIP
+760 
-766 LINLDVTYEKGLM
+766 
-779 TFKVD
+779 
-784 GKTIKQFNIGVSDVV
+784 
-799 KSAVYN
+799 
-805 PDAKQLEFVF
+805 
-815 NLENGGTQSKNISL
+815 
-829 SGLVGTLDSEINVV
+829 
-843 KTDLATETSE
+843 
-853 RKSKDSA
+853 
-860 LESKID
+860 
-866 TEITRA
+866 
-872 KEKDEALDKSI
+872 
-883 TDEIARAKTAEEANA
+883 
-898 KLIQTQGE
+898 
-906 KLDTEIQRAS
+906 TEIQRAS

-921 LEVLITANTKQLAIA
+921 LEALITANTKQLAIA

-959 ALEYKISGETDRA
+959 ALESKISGETDRA

-984 TLATKVDAE
+984 TLTTKVDTE

-1088 DAKVLEFV
+1088 DAKELEFV

-1129 VTETSDRKSKDSVL
+1129 VTETSDRKSKDSAL

-1151 TRATEKDNALD
+1151 TRAAEKDNALD

-1180 RQTTADYTL
+1180 RQATADYTL

-1195 DPQYKSVY
+1195 DPQYNSVY

-1212 GVTIK
+1212 GATIK

-1249 KVGGGINLDDNGLSV
+1249 KAGGGINLDDDGLSV

-1279 VQDADGT
+1279 VQDADST

>member
-44 LHKGLLKIVEKDT
+44 LHKGLLKIVERDT

-69 SDNSLEFTKLISGSD
+69 SDNSLKFTKLISGSD
-84 TTEIKTK
+84 ITEIKTK
-91 IQDTIAKLEQEIA
+91 IQDIVAKLEQEIA

-117 TPDTLDVNYNSISN
+117 TPDTLDADYNSISN

-140 KNLAELEGKTLTN
+140 ENLVELEGKTLTN

-170 DVITFIKSLPYGTVK
+170 DVIIFIKSLPYGTVK

-321 TLEVQQSDPIIKLK
+321 TLEVQQSDPIVKLK

-436 EPVNSATSPIEL
+436 EPVNKDTSPIEL
-448 TRTQST
+448 TRVQST
-454 PGTDALSADVRLS
+454 PGTDSLSADVRLS
-467 TKANNILVKDGNTL
+467 TKAHNILEKDGNTL

-494 KLLETYLNDLSADLQ
+494 EVLETYLNELSADLQ
-509 AKYKELSGA
+509 AKYTELANA
-518 NSDLATD
+518 NSDLLTSL
-525 ITNLQKELDA
+525 TNKI
-535 LTATESTDKSEL
+535 S
-547 QKAIT
+547 
-552 KNASD
+552 
-557 ITVLTTK
+557 
-564 VTQEIQDR
+564 QEISDR
-572 KDADTVLNTSISN
+572 KDADTALNTAISD
-585 EQKRAEVAEGKNTD
+585 ETKRAEVAEGKNTD

-604 TERAKA
+604 TKRAKA

-625 LDAEI
+625 LDTEI

-641 AEITANTKLLTTLT
+641 AKITANTKLLTTLT
-655 GNVSN
+655 VDVSD

-753 KNDTPVG
+753 KNNTPVG
-760 SAIDIP
+760 SAIDVP
-766 LINLDVTYEKGLM
+766 LINLDVTYERGLM
-779 TFKVD
+779 TFKVG
-784 GKTIKQFNIGVSDVV
+784 GKTVKQFNIGVSDVV

-805 PDAKQLEFVF
+805 SDAKQLEFVF

-866 TEITRA
+866 AEITRA
-872 KEKDEALDKSI
+872 KEKDEALGKSI
-883 TDEIARAKTAEEANA
+883 TDEIARAKAAEEA
-898 KLIQTQGE
+898 
-906 KLDTEIQRAS
+906 
-916 QKDTD
+916 
-921 LEVLITANTKQLAIA
+921 
-936 VADISAAQKAIST
+936 
-949 EESRAINAEN
+949 
-959 ALEYKISGETDRA
+959 
-972 KLAEETNAKTLQ
+972 
-984 TLATKVDAE
+984 
-993 ITRATGKDTE
+993 
-1003 LEQKIQ
+1003 
-1009 NVVHPEYSISKQT
+1009 
-1022 TPNDGCIAT
+1022 
-1031 FILTKNGAAVGSA
+1031 
-1044 IDIPLISLDVTY
+1044 
-1056 DKGLM
+1056 
-1061 SFVVD
+1061 
-1066 GKTVKQFNI
+1066 
-1075 GVSDVVKSAIYNP
+1075 
-1088 DAKVLEFV
+1088 
-1096 FNLEN
+1096 
-1101 GGTQSKN
+1101 
-1108 ISLAGIVD
+1108 LAG
-1116 TLQAAIDSVSKDL
+1116 QAA
-1129 VTETSDRKSKDSVL
+1129 
-1143 ESKIDAEV
+1143 
-1151 TRATEKDNALD
+1151 
-1162 KSITDEI
+1162 
-1169 ARAKEAEAKLE
+1169 
-1180 RQTTADYTL
+1180 ADYTL

-1195 DPQYKSVY
+1195 DPQYKGVY
-1203 NLTKNGTAT
+1203 NLTKNGIAT
-1212 GVTIK
+1212 GATIK

-1235 NTDNPSEVSAKVNV
+1235 NTDNPSEVSAKVNI
-1249 KVGGGINLDDNGLSV
+1249 KAGGGINLDDNGLSV

-1286 NTKKIVLVLDQD
+1286 NTKKIVLVLDPD

-1312 AGIAALAEK
+1312 AGIQALAEK

>member
-44 LHKGLLKIVEKDT
+44 LHKGLLKIVERDT

-84 TTEIKTK
+84 ITEIKTK
-91 IQDTIAKLEQEIA
+91 IQDIVAKLEQEIA

-117 TPDTLDVNYNSISN
+117 TPDTLDTDYNSISN

-140 KNLAELEGKTLTN
+140 ENLAELEGKTLTN

-170 DVITFIKSLPYGTVK
+170 DVIAFIKSLPYGTVK
-185 TISAELDRIINNTGS
+185 TISAELDRIINNTGT
-200 TTNVIDTLYKL
+200 TTNVIDTLYKV

-289 ADASTNYLKDATSV
+289 ADASTNYLKDATSI

-321 TLEVQQSDPIIKLK
+321 TLEVQQSDPIVKLK

-436 EPVNSATSPIEL
+436 EPVNKDTSPIEL
-448 TRTQST
+448 TRVQST
-454 PGTDALSADVRLS
+454 PGTDSLSADVRLS
-467 TKANNILVKDGNTL
+467 TKAHNILEKDGNTL

-494 KLLETYLNDLSADLQ
+494 EVLETYLNELSADLQ
-509 AKYKELSGA
+509 TKYTELSNA
-518 NSDLATD
+518 NSDLLTSL
-525 ITNLQKELDA
+525 TNKI
-535 LTATESTDKSEL
+535 S
-547 QKAIT
+547 
-552 KNASD
+552 
-557 ITVLTTK
+557 
-564 VTQEIQDR
+564 QEISDR
-572 KDADTVLNTSISN
+572 KDADTALNTAISD
-585 EQKRAEVAEGKNTD
+585 EAKRAEVAEGKNID

-604 TERAKA
+604 TKRAKA

-625 LDAEI
+625 LDTEI

-641 AEITANTKLLTTLT
+641 AKITANTKLLTTLT
-655 GNVSN
+655 VDVSN
-660 AEKAI
+660 TEKAI

-733 YTITKQTTPNEGC
+733 YTITKQTTPNDGC

-760 SAIDIP
+760 SAIDVP
-766 LINLDVTYEKGLM
+766 LINLDVTYERGLM

-784 GKTIKQFNIGVSDVV
+784 GKTVKQFNIGVSDVV
-799 KSAVYN
+799 KSAIYN

-883 TDEIARAKTAEEANA
+883 TDEIARAKAAEEA
-898 KLIQTQGE
+898 
-906 KLDTEIQRAS
+906 
-916 QKDTD
+916 
-921 LEVLITANTKQLAIA
+921 
-936 VADISAAQKAIST
+936 
-949 EESRAINAEN
+949 
-959 ALEYKISGETDRA
+959 
-972 KLAEETNAKTLQ
+972 LAE
-984 TLATKVDAE
+984 
-993 ITRATGKDTE
+993 
-1003 LEQKIQ
+1003 
-1009 NVVHPEYSISKQT
+1009 
-1022 TPNDGCIAT
+1022 
-1031 FILTKNGAAVGSA
+1031 
-1044 IDIPLISLDVTY
+1044 
-1056 DKGLM
+1056 
-1061 SFVVD
+1061 
-1066 GKTVKQFNI
+1066 
-1075 GVSDVVKSAIYNP
+1075 
-1088 DAKVLEFV
+1088 
-1096 FNLEN
+1096 
-1101 GGTQSKN
+1101 
-1108 ISLAGIVD
+1108 
-1116 TLQAAIDSVSKDL
+1116 QAA
-1129 VTETSDRKSKDSVL
+1129 T
-1143 ESKIDAEV
+1143 
-1151 TRATEKDNALD
+1151 
-1162 KSITDEI
+1162 
-1169 ARAKEAEAKLE
+1169 
-1180 RQTTADYTL
+1180 DYTL

-1195 DPQYKSVY
+1195 DQQYKSVY
-1203 NLTKNGTAT
+1203 NLTKNGIAT
-1212 GVTIK
+1212 GATIK
-1217 VPKAMTIKTE
+1217 VPKAMTVKTE

-1235 NTDNPSEVSAKVNV
+1235 NTDNPSEVSAKVNI
-1249 KVGGGINLDDNGLSV
+1249 KTGGGINLDDNGLSV

-1286 NTKKIVLVLDQD
+1286 NTKKIVLVLDPD

-1312 AGIAALAEK
+1312 AGIQALAEK

>member
-44 LHKGLLKIVEKDT
+44 LHKGLLKIVERDT

-69 SDNSLEFTKLISGSD
+69 SDNSLKFTKLISGSD
-84 TTEIKTK
+84 ITEIKTK
-91 IQDTIAKLEQEIA
+91 IQDIVAKLEQEIA

-117 TPDTLDVNYNSISN
+117 TPDTLDADYNSISN

-140 KNLAELEGKTLTN
+140 ENLVELEGKTLTN

-170 DVITFIKSLPYGTVK
+170 DVIIFIKSLPYGTVK

-321 TLEVQQSDPIIKLK
+321 TLEVQQSDPIVKLK

-436 EPVNSATSPIEL
+436 EPVNKDTSPIEL
-448 TRTQST
+448 TRVQST
-454 PGTDALSADVRLS
+454 PGTDSLSADVRLS
-467 TKANNILVKDGNTL
+467 TKAHNILEKDGNTL

-494 KLLETYLNDLSADLQ
+494 EVLETYLNELSADLQ
-509 AKYKELSGA
+509 AKYTELANA
-518 NSDLATD
+518 NSDLLTSL
-525 ITNLQKELDA
+525 TNKI
-535 LTATESTDKSEL
+535 S
-547 QKAIT
+547 
-552 KNASD
+552 
-557 ITVLTTK
+557 
-564 VTQEIQDR
+564 QEISDR
-572 KDADTVLNTSISN
+572 KDADTALNTAISD
-585 EQKRAEVAEGKNTD
+585 ETKRAEVAEGKNTD

-604 TERAKA
+604 TKRAKA

-625 LDAEI
+625 LDTEI

-641 AEITANTKLLTTLT
+641 AKITANTKLLTTLT
-655 GNVSN
+655 VDVSD

-753 KNDTPVG
+753 KNNTPVG
-760 SAIDIP
+760 SAIDVP
-766 LINLDVTYEKGLM
+766 LINLDVTYERGLM
-779 TFKVD
+779 TFKVG
-784 GKTIKQFNIGVSDVV
+784 GKTVKQFNIGVSDVV

-805 PDAKQLEFVF
+805 SDAKQLEFVF

-866 TEITRA
+866 AEITRA
-872 KEKDEALDKSI
+872 KEKDEALGKSI
-883 TDEIARAKTAEEANA
+883 TDEIARAKAAEEA
-898 KLIQTQGE
+898 
-906 KLDTEIQRAS
+906 
-916 QKDTD
+916 
-921 LEVLITANTKQLAIA
+921 
-936 VADISAAQKAIST
+936 
-949 EESRAINAEN
+949 
-959 ALEYKISGETDRA
+959 
-972 KLAEETNAKTLQ
+972 
-984 TLATKVDAE
+984 
-993 ITRATGKDTE
+993 
-1003 LEQKIQ
+1003 
-1009 NVVHPEYSISKQT
+1009 
-1022 TPNDGCIAT
+1022 
-1031 FILTKNGAAVGSA
+1031 
-1044 IDIPLISLDVTY
+1044 
-1056 DKGLM
+1056 
-1061 SFVVD
+1061 
-1066 GKTVKQFNI
+1066 
-1075 GVSDVVKSAIYNP
+1075 
-1088 DAKVLEFV
+1088 
-1096 FNLEN
+1096 
-1101 GGTQSKN
+1101 
-1108 ISLAGIVD
+1108 LAG
-1116 TLQAAIDSVSKDL
+1116 QAA
-1129 VTETSDRKSKDSVL
+1129 
-1143 ESKIDAEV
+1143 
-1151 TRATEKDNALD
+1151 
-1162 KSITDEI
+1162 
-1169 ARAKEAEAKLE
+1169 
-1180 RQTTADYTL
+1180 ADYTL
-1189 TESQST
+1189 AESQST
-1195 DPQYKSVY
+1195 DPQYKGVY
-1203 NLTKNGTAT
+1203 NLTKNGIAT
-1212 GVTIK
+1212 GATIK

-1235 NTDNPSEVSAKVNV
+1235 NTDNPSEVSAKVNI
-1249 KVGGGINLDDNGLSV
+1249 KAGGGINLDDNGLSV

-1286 NTKKIVLVLDQD
+1286 NTKKIVLVLDPD

-1312 AGIAALAEK
+1312 AGIQALAEK

>member
-44 LHKGLLKIVEKDT
+44 LHKGLLKIVERDT

-84 TTEIKTK
+84 ITEIKTK
-91 IQDTIAKLEQEIA
+91 IQDIVAKLEQEIA

-117 TPDTLDVNYNSISN
+117 TPDTLDTDYNSISN

-140 KNLAELEGKTLTN
+140 ENLAELEGKTLTN

-170 DVITFIKSLPYGTVK
+170 DVIAFIKSLPYGTVK
-185 TISAELDRIINNTGS
+185 TISAELDRIINNTGT

-282 SVDGTFS
+282 SVDGIFS
-289 ADASTNYLKDATSV
+289 ADASTNYLKDATSI

-321 TLEVQQSDPIIKLK
+321 TLEVQQSDPIVKLK

-436 EPVNSATSPIEL
+436 EPVNKDTSPIEL
-448 TRTQST
+448 TRVQST
-454 PGTDALSADVRLS
+454 PGTDSLSADVRLS
-467 TKANNILVKDGNTL
+467 TKAHNILEKDGNTL

-494 KLLETYLNDLSADLQ
+494 EVLETYLNELSADLQ
-509 AKYKELSGA
+509 TKYTELSNA
-518 NSDLATD
+518 NSDLLTSL
-525 ITNLQKELDA
+525 TNKI
-535 LTATESTDKSEL
+535 S
-547 QKAIT
+547 
-552 KNASD
+552 
-557 ITVLTTK
+557 
-564 VTQEIQDR
+564 QEISDR
-572 KDADTVLNTSISN
+572 KDADTALNTAISD
-585 EQKRAEVAEGKNTD
+585 EAKRAEVAEGKNID

-604 TERAKA
+604 TKRAKA

-625 LDAEI
+625 LDTEI

-641 AEITANTKLLTTLT
+641 AKITANTKLLTTLT
-655 GNVSN
+655 VDVSN
-660 AEKAI
+660 TEKAI

-733 YTITKQTTPNEGC
+733 YTITKQTTPNDGC

-760 SAIDIP
+760 SAIDVP
-766 LINLDVTYEKGLM
+766 LINLDVTYERGLM

-784 GKTIKQFNIGVSDVV
+784 GKTVKQFNIGVSDVV
-799 KSAVYN
+799 KSAIYN

-883 TDEIARAKTAEEANA
+883 TDEIARAKAAEEA
-898 KLIQTQGE
+898 
-906 KLDTEIQRAS
+906 
-916 QKDTD
+916 
-921 LEVLITANTKQLAIA
+921 
-936 VADISAAQKAIST
+936 
-949 EESRAINAEN
+949 
-959 ALEYKISGETDRA
+959 
-972 KLAEETNAKTLQ
+972 LAE
-984 TLATKVDAE
+984 
-993 ITRATGKDTE
+993 
-1003 LEQKIQ
+1003 
-1009 NVVHPEYSISKQT
+1009 
-1022 TPNDGCIAT
+1022 
-1031 FILTKNGAAVGSA
+1031 
-1044 IDIPLISLDVTY
+1044 
-1056 DKGLM
+1056 
-1061 SFVVD
+1061 
-1066 GKTVKQFNI
+1066 
-1075 GVSDVVKSAIYNP
+1075 
-1088 DAKVLEFV
+1088 
-1096 FNLEN
+1096 
-1101 GGTQSKN
+1101 
-1108 ISLAGIVD
+1108 
-1116 TLQAAIDSVSKDL
+1116 QAA
-1129 VTETSDRKSKDSVL
+1129 T
-1143 ESKIDAEV
+1143 
-1151 TRATEKDNALD
+1151 
-1162 KSITDEI
+1162 
-1169 ARAKEAEAKLE
+1169 
-1180 RQTTADYTL
+1180 DYTL

-1195 DPQYKSVY
+1195 DQQYKSVY
-1203 NLTKNGTAT
+1203 NLTKNGIAT
-1212 GVTIK
+1212 GATIK
-1217 VPKAMTIKTE
+1217 VPKAMTVKTE

-1235 NTDNPSEVSAKVNV
+1235 NTDNPSEVSAKVNI
-1249 KVGGGINLDDNGLSV
+1249 KTGGGINLDDNGLSV

-1286 NTKKIVLVLDQD
+1286 NTKKIVLVLDPD

-1312 AGIAALAEK
+1312 AGIQALAEK